1 MFKIK
6 IKDDERVIARGR
18 SNELEDLEDI
28 FKEIRKKY
36 LGGN

>member
-18 SNELEDLEDI
+18 SNELDDLENI
-28 FKEIRKKY
+28 FKEIKKKY
-36 LGGN
+36 RGGN